1 MDAHQKEMILLDTE
15 EKLKIYSYP
24 LRQRILRTMRVEG
37 VPLTSKKVADILD
50 ISPSSARHHL
60 LRLQEI
66 GLVAH
71 DHYEM
76 VNGIRADYLRVV
88 DATISIGIQ
97 MDDDLYGRREVTT
110 RQLLADIVQR
120 FFSSIPRLRRNKTV
134 SPDSFNGDLVT
145 GIVHLKEDDAKRFH
159 TMVRTFLDEHQMRE
173 GEGQKV
179 WEFAFLMY
187 ETERS

>member
-1 MDAHQKEMILLDTE
+1 MDETQKEVILLDTE

-37 VPLTSKKVADILD
+37 IPLTSKKVADILG

-60 LRLQEI
+60 IRLQEI
-66 GLVAH
+66 GLVEH
-71 DHYEM
+71 DRYEM

-88 DATISIGIQ
+88 DATVSIGIQ
-97 MDDDLYGRREVTT
+97 MDDELYGRREQTT

-120 FFSSIPRLRRNKTV
+120 FFSAVPRLRRHKRAEA
-134 SPDSFNGDLVT
+134 DSFNGDLVT
-145 GIVHLKEDDAKRFH
+145 GIVYLTKEDATQFH
-159 TMVRTFLDEHQMRE
+159 AMVRTFLEEHEQRE
-173 GEGQKV
+173 GEGQNV

-187 ETERS
+187 EAERS